1 MFCLD
6 SNIAI
11 ALLRGVS
18 RNAEERLAN
27 AIKQGVGLAL
37 PSIVLME
44 LRFGV
49 YRAQN
54 TEKAAQV
61 LDRFLLAPFEILP
74 FAQDDADCAAQI
86 RTDLARKGLS
96 IGPFDVLIAAQAM
109 VRDVVL
115 VTNNTR
121 EFSRIPG
128 LKVED
133 WLTP

>member
-18 RNAEERLAN
+18 RNAEERLAD

-54 TEKAAQV
+54 TEKAEQI
-61 LDRFLLAPFEILP
+61 LDRLLQAPFEILP
-74 FAQDDADCAAQI
+74 FAQDDADCAARI

-96 IGPFDVLIAAQAM
+96 IGPFDLLIAAQAM

-128 LKVED
+128 LRLAD
-133 WLTP
+133 WLTD